1 MNLKIALCSAIIAI
15 SALSPALAAD
25 NCTSSRA
32 YLYQRCRQSLPLDK
46 PQKTDT
52 SNYTETVAIVPD
64 GRFYQYRAGQGIYQV
79 QYNYTGR
86 NWTHADVAP
95 IHIDTDK
102 PIAILP
108 IQYTA
113 NSMQSGASVNG
124 AAIGLFW
131 NTITVLEM
139 KRRLEAL
146 GFFVLT
152 PTIQMYGENL
162 NGFQALEHFIAGVHK
177 GNSQVQTIV
186 LTADANVPNAANP
199 RPGAQM
205 LVTGLHSRDLWWE
218 YRIQSRI
225 MPFYQ
230 QQGLYNIGPRVRGGK
245 SNKEGHSLAW
255 HPLIERAAEYN
266 PNVAIIEVAQAVEI
280 VQKAGSIQAG
290 QQWAAPLFDAI
301 AWAMAEH
308 ACANGANLQDICQ
321 NGTLNTDQLTV
332 ISDQF
337 LR

>member
-131 NTITVLEM
+131 NTITVIEM

-332 ISDQF
+332 ISDKF

>member
-1 MNLKIALCSAIIAI
+1 MKLKIALCSTAITIF
-15 SALSPALAAD
+15 ALSPAQAAD
-25 NCTSSRA
+25 NCTPSRA

-46 PQKTDT
+46 PEKTAPAST
-52 SNYTETVAIVPD
+52 RTETVSIVPD
-64 GRFYQYRAGQGIYQV
+64 GRFYRYKAGRGIYQV
-79 QYNYTGR
+79 HYNYTGR
-86 NWTHADVAP
+86 NWTHADVAA
-95 IHIDTDK
+95 IRIDTDK

-113 NSMQSGASVNG
+113 NNLQPGASING
-124 AAIGLFW
+124 VPIGRVW
-131 NTITVLEM
+131 NTITVIEM
-139 KRRLEAL
+139 KRRLEGL
-146 GFFVLT
+146 GFYVLT

-177 GNSQVQTIV
+177 GNSHVQTII
-186 LTADANVPNAANP
+186 LTADAHVPNKANP

-230 QQGLYNIGPRVRGGK
+230 QQRLYNIGPRIRGGY

-290 QQWAAPLFDAI
+290 QRWAAPLFDAI
-301 AWAMAEH
+301 AFAMAEH
-308 ACANGANLQDICQ
+308 ACANGANLANLCQ
-321 NGTLNTDQLTV
+321 NGVLIGD
-332 ISDQF
+332 
-337 LR
+337 R

>member
-1 MNLKIALCSAIIAI
+1 MKLKIALCSAIITIFAV
-15 SALSPALAAD
+15 SPALAAD

-32 YLYQRCRQSLPLDK
+32 YLYQRCQQSLPLDK

-79 QYNYTGR
+79 HYNYTGR

-113 NSMQSGASVNG
+113 NNLQPGASVNG
-124 AAIGLFW
+124 VPIGQYW
-131 NTITVLEM
+131 NTVTVLEM
-139 KRRLEAL
+139 KQRLEAL

-152 PTIQMYGENL
+152 PTIQMYGESL

-177 GNSQVQTIV
+177 GNSHVQTII
-186 LTADANVPNAANP
+186 LTADANVPNEANP

-205 LVTGLHSRDLWWE
+205 LVTGLHPRDLWWE

-301 AWAMAEH
+301 AFAMAEH
-308 ACANGANLQDICQ
+308 ACANGANLQNLCQ
-321 NGTLNTDQLTV
+321 NGILISDQLTV

-337 LR
+337 SR